1 MEDDL
6 GGATLRFTA
15 LYDSNIADPLA

>member
-15 LYDSNIADPLA
+15 LYDSNLADPLA